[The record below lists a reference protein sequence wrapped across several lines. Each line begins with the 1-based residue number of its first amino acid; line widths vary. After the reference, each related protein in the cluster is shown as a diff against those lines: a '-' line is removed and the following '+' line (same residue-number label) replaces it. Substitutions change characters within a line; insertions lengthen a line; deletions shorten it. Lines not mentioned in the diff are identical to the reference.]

1 MFVFNEGVPRS
12 GKSYD
17 CIKNHVLPSL
27 KRGRHVW
34 ARINGLETPS
44 CRKAIATHL
53 DLPLEQVEK
62 YLHHV
67 ETKDVVETFKA
78 RQDPVT
84 QRWVIEDHFKDALVI
99 IDEIHE
105 FYVESRQPLDPG
117 TENFFAL
124 LGQNGGDGVIMT
136 QMFQRL
142 HSAMR
147 GRIER
152 KHSFQK
158 LSAFGLDGSYRVT
171 YHHSTAAG
179 KFQKIGSKVFRY
191 EKAIFPLYHGY
202 APGASNTEVYKEGSK
217 TVWPLV
223 AGGMVVALLVFGVA
237 AWWLI
242 RFFREPEHMFKD
254 DRMQKSHVDATPA
267 PAAVGQTFK
276 PGEAIP
282 APGRPMPASGPYSAK
297 QPPPKPDPR
306 DALTPEQRYVVDLAD
321 KGRLRLSAIAQVSGV
336 TRAWLEWIDTGNN
349 AIAMLDLTQLQD
361 LGMEVTVGSYGVKI
375 KAGDVVQ
382 VATAWPRQPTVRET
396 EARTYNTSEA
406 GLSAEGG
413 AGARSGA
420 QSPARSAEA
429 IRGTVVQKRRRT
441 QGTFPESPGFEVDTA
456 TPATTLDL

>member
-34 ARINGLETPS
+34 ARINGLDTAE
-44 CRKAIATHL
+44 CRKAIAEYL
-53 DLPLEQVEK
+53 KLPVAQVEK

-78 RQDPVT
+78 RQDAET

-105 FYVESRQPLDPG
+105 FYVESRAPLDPG

-142 HSAMR
+142 HAAMR
-147 GRIER
+147 GRVER

-171 YHHSTAAG
+171 YFHSIAAG
-179 KFQKIGSKVFRY
+179 KFQKIGSKVY
-191 EKAIFPLYHGY
+191 KYDKSIFPLYHGY
-202 APGASNTEVYKEGSK
+202 APGSNNTEVYKEGSK
-217 TVWPLV
+217 TVWPLI
-223 AGGMVVALLVFGVA
+223 AGGFVVAFLVFGVA
-237 AWWLI
+237 AWWMV
-242 RFFREPEHMFKD
+242 RFFRQPEHIFKD
-254 DRMQKSHVDATPA
+254 DHVATAKAQPSA
-267 PAAVGQTFK
+267 TPAAVGMTFK
-276 PGEAIP
+276 PGQAVP
-282 APGRPMPASGPYSAK
+282 TPGVATPSVE
-297 QPPPKPDPR
+297 PPKPDPR
-306 DALTPEQRYVVDLAD
+306 EKLTPEQRYVVDLD
-321 KGRLRLSAIAQVSGV
+321 KMGRLRLAAIAQVGEE
-336 TRAWLEWIDTGNN
+336 TRAWLEWVDTGNN
-349 AIAMLDLTQLQD
+349 SVAMLDLGQLRD
-361 LGMEVTVGSYGVKI
+361 LGMEVTVGSYGVKL

-382 VATAWPRQPTVRET
+382 VATAWPRQPNVREA

-406 GLSAEGG
+406 GLGAEGG
-413 AGARSGA
+413 AGARFG
-420 QSPARSAEA
+420 ARSPGRRAGPLA
-429 IRGTVVQKRRRT
+429 SGVVEKRTRE
-441 QGTFPESPGFEVDTA
+441 QGTFPESPGFGVDSY
-456 TPATTLDL
+456 TPATTLDM